1 MSVTSNG
8 KHAKSI
14 VKPITNLVN
23 SSHVEI
29 KIITGRT
36 HQIRVHISFLNHPII
51 GDKLYGYRKNIFS
64 KHPDLLNH
72 IDPTFGQYL
81 HAYSLS
87 FRDNISGRMKSF
99 QCNYPA
105 KYKSLLEKYG
115 IFIMITSYKIDWKV
129 PSNIEFFISTN
140 QSGLVKKNLN
150 MQISH

>member
-1 MSVTSNG
+1 MHKFEKTYHAIISRVLDESTIIEENIGRHPINRKKMAVTSNG

-36 HQIRVHISFLNHPII
+36 HQIRVHMSYLNHPII
-51 GDKLYGYRKNIFS
+51 GDKLYGYRKNIFN
-64 KHPDLLNH
+64 KYPDLLKH

-87 FRDNISGRMKSF
+87 FRDNVSGRMKSF
-99 QCNYPA
+99 NADYPA
-105 KYKSLLEKYG
+105 QYNSLLE
-115 IFIMITSYKIDWKV
+115 
-129 PSNIEFFISTN
+129 
-140 QSGLVKKNLN
+140 N
-150 MQISH
+150 MNEYLS

>member
-1 MSVTSNG
+1 MAVTSNG

-36 HQIRVHISFLNHPII
+36 HQIRVHMSFLNHPII
-51 GDKLYGYRKNIFS
+51 GDKLYGYRKNIFN
-64 KHPDLLNH
+64 KYPDLLEH

-99 QCNYPA
+99 NADYPTQ
-105 KYKSLLEKYG
+105 YNSLLE
-115 IFIMITSYKIDWKV
+115 
-129 PSNIEFFISTN
+129 
-140 QSGLVKKNLN
+140 N
-150 MQISH
+150 MNEHLS